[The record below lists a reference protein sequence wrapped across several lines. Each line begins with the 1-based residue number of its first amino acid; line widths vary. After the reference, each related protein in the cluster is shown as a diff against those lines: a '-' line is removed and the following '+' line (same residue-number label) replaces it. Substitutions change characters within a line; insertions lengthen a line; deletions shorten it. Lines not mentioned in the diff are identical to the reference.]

1 MSGYILLLFVT
12 DLPWVQKQL
21 SRTLSEKVSSKI
33 GTDVRVDNVQIGLFN
48 SVILTG
54 VEVKDQKGGR
64 LFSAKKISAK
74 IKLRSLLF
82 SPLTIRTVGLYNAQ
96 ANLVKEKENS
106 EYNFQF
112 IIDSLSS
119 PKQEKENP
127 LDINVKSVIFSRC
140 SILHNVL
147 DKPYRKT
154 FDINHA
160 ALQELDAS
168 VGFRIKKDGD
178 VNIKLRNI
186 AFKEKCGLVLKHGY
200 LDASVGKHFCRI
212 PSLQIRTDASDI
224 AANDICFSLN
234 DKRQM
239 SGRAN
244 IKPSTVSLK
253 DVQAFVP
260 VVLPNETLIMD
271 ASIKVNKGKWV
282 IPNLSVVDKAGC
294 LDLSAGLEYSKANDF
309 SVKLKKLRVKESLW
323 RKMPKSVFP
332 DSPVMRIVKN
342 LGDVEMHAKLLNRQ
356 GFLSSEST
364 MQTSVGT
371 LGLGMKKNKDSVN
384 VHLESG
390 NLNLGKLFSKEDLL
404 GQASFNANFRFL
416 DAGNYSS
423 AVKVYRLGFKKYDY
437 KDITAG
443 FVCKKNM
450 QHIVLSSLDNN
461 ADLFA
466 TVNIKNADGGKTQYN
481 IEGTI
486 KKFNP
491 NALNLSETPPN
502 TYFSAQLDAIFTGKD
517 YRDFE
522 GDAILSNILVSK
534 PDTAINLGRLA
545 LNSRKV
551 RKGKLF
557 TLKGDFGEAEIKGNF
572 NFGKLAQDFLNV
584 VNPVENKTKRGF
596 DENVFDFNMHLKDA
610 SIINSLANTDIKV
623 AGENFLYGRIDS
635 RNNFF
640 QLELSVPSVQY
651 NGGVYSGIGL
661 FCKSGSNDTSMR
673 FHASKKIEE
682 GRLEI
687 ESTVRTKGYNL
698 ENSVLWKSTAG
709 HKNSGEISQTITF
722 PNSKGNRIETVIHP
736 SVIFLDDSLWR
747 VSESHLMYDKGRLY
761 VSGLKFSQ
769 GENEL
774 SLDGVVSKFI
784 EDSLQTKLR
793 NIRIQKVLD
802 LVSFDDVHFDGNA
815 TGNVNIASVLNTPRV
830 NASVDVDDFIF
841 NHAPMG
847 SLKLNSHWNNKENK
861 IDISAIIRDNVYST
875 SINGYVSPAEDYID
889 LTFGA
894 NGTNALFLNDFF
906 PEAMQLSEGRTSGRL
921 RLFGDL
927 HAMNLE
933 GTQIVSG
940 LKLGV
945 EPLGTQYTVKSDTV
959 YFSHNQISFPALK
972 LYDMYGNS
980 SLMSGGVRHR
990 DLHDFSYS
998 MNLEPRNFLVYD
1010 KMQDGNESSF
1020 WGTAFVDGQVHLYGA
1035 SGYFTTDANVTPRA
1049 KTLFVYNAD
1058 QPESPDNVE
1067 LLRFRNADAKEGA
1080 KDTVAQAMAK
1090 ENAGNND
1097 IGTDIRLNFNIN
1109 VTPEAELRVIMDD
1122 KAGNMIS
1129 THGRGNINAH
1139 FYNKGNFEMFG
1150 VYGISDGTYK
1160 IKFQDLI
1167 QKNFILRNGGRIAF
1181 NGNPLACALNL
1192 QAVYTIP
1199 AVSLAGISMQGS
1211 LRDNSV
1217 PVDCVM
1223 NITGSASQPLLN
1235 FDIDLPSVSADQKQM
1250 VRSLIATPEDM
1261 NMQAMYLLSVG
1272 RFYTYNYDMAASPQS
1287 PSQTSLAMNSFLS
1300 STLSS
1305 NINNLLQ
1312 SFGENNGNWSFGTNF
1327 ATGNDGWND
1336 MDVEG
1341 LFTGRLFKGR
1351 LLIDGNLGYRDK
1363 SAYNSNFVGDFT
1375 ARYLL
1380 NSHGT
1385 IQLKAYNESNDRYFT
1400 KSTLTT
1406 QGGGIVFK
1414 RDFNNV
1420 KELFRFSK
1428 HKKSAKR
1435 TKKKDSSNKVKK

>member
-1 MSGYILLLFVT
+1 M
-12 DLPWVQKQL
+12 QRQL
-21 SRTLSEKVSSKI
+21 SRTLSEEISVKI
-33 GTDVRVDNVQIGLFN
+33 GSDVRVDNVQIGLFN

-54 VEVKDQKGGR
+54 VEIKDQNGGK
-64 LFSAKKISAK
+64 LFSAKKVSAK
-74 IKLRSLLF
+74 IKLRSFLF
-82 SPLTIRTVGLYNAQ
+82 SPLTIRTVELYDAQ

-112 IIDSLSS
+112 IVDSLSS
-119 PKQEKENP
+119 PKQEKEKP
-127 LDINVKSVIFSRC
+127 HDIKVKSVILSRC
-140 SILHNVL
+140 SILHDVL
-147 DKPYRKT
+147 EKPYRKT

-160 ALQELDAS
+160 ALQEVDAS
-168 VGFRIKKDGD
+168 IGFRIKKDGS

-200 LDASVGKHFCRI
+200 LDASVGKHFYRI
-212 PSLQIRTDASDI
+212 PALQIKTETSNI
-224 AANDICFSLN
+224 AADGISFSLN
-234 DKRQM
+234 DKGQL

-244 IKPSTVSLK
+244 IKSSIVSLK

-260 VVLPNETLIMD
+260 VELPDETLVVG
-271 ASIKVNKGKWV
+271 ASVKVNENKWV
-282 IPNLSVVDKAGC
+282 IPNLSVIDKAGRM
-294 LDLSAGLEYSKANDF
+294 DLLAGLKFSKTNDF
-309 SVKLKKLRVKESLW
+309 SVKLNKLRVKETLW
-323 RKMPKSVFP
+323 EKFPKSVFP
-332 DSPVMRIVKN
+332 GGRVMRIVKN
-342 LGDVEMHAKLLNRQ
+342 MGDVEMRGNLVNRQ
-356 GFLSSEST
+356 GFLSSESIVQAST
-364 MQTSVGT
+364 GT
-371 LGLGMKKNKDSVN
+371 LELGVKKNRDSVK
-384 VHLESG
+384 VQLKSD
-390 NLNLGKLFSKEDLL
+390 NLKLGKLLSKEELL
-404 GQASFNANFRFL
+404 GQASFNANVCFL
-416 DAGNYSS
+416 DAKNYSS
-423 AVKVYRLGFKKYDY
+423 AVKVFRLGFKKYNY
-437 KDITAG
+437 KNITAEL
-443 FVCKKNM
+443 VRKKST
-450 QHIVLSSLDNN
+450 QRIVLSSHDNN

-466 TVNIKNADGGKTQYN
+466 TVNIKDVDEQKPQYN
-481 IEGTI
+481 LEGII
-486 KKFNP
+486 KKFSP
-491 NALNLSETPPN
+491 NALNLSKAYPYTD
-502 TYFSAQLDAIFTGKD
+502 FSAQLDAVFTGKD

-522 GDAILSNILVSK
+522 GNVNMSNILVSK
-534 PDTAINLGRLA
+534 PDTAVNLGRLA
-545 LNSRKV
+545 LNSLKA

-572 NFGKLAQDFLNV
+572 NFGKLSQDFLNV
-584 VNPVENKTKRGF
+584 VNPVENKSRRGS
-596 DENVFDFNMHLKDA
+596 DENDFDFNMHLKDA
-610 SIINSLANTDIKV
+610 AIINLLANTDIKV
-623 AGENFLYGRIDS
+623 EGENFLYGRIDS

-640 QLELSVPSVQY
+640 QLELSAPNVRY

-661 FCKSGSNDTSMR
+661 FCKSDSNDTSMR
-673 FHASKKIEE
+673 FHASKKMEE

-722 PNSKGNRIETVIHP
+722 PNSKENRIESVVHP

-747 VSESHLMYDKGRLY
+747 VSESHLMYDKGKLY
-761 VSGLKFSQ
+761 ISDLKFSQ
-769 GENEL
+769 DDNEL
-774 SLDGVVSKFI
+774 SLDGVVSKFS
-784 EDSLQTKLR
+784 EDSLQAKLR

-802 LVSFDDVHFDGNA
+802 LVSFDDVHFDGMA
-815 TGNVNIASVLNTPRV
+815 TGDVNIASVLNTPRV
-830 NASVDVDDFIF
+830 NASVYVDDFIF

-847 SLKLNSHWNNKENK
+847 SLRLNSHWNNKENK
-861 IDISAIIRDNVYST
+861 IDISAIIRDNAYST
-875 SINGYVSPAEDYID
+875 AINGYVSPADDYID

-959 YFSHNQISFPALK
+959 YFSHNLISFPALK

-980 SLMSGGVRHR
+980 SVMSGGVRHR

-998 MNLEPRNFLVYD
+998 MNIEPRNFLVYD
-1010 KMQDGNESSF
+1010 RMQDGSESSF
-1020 WGTAFVDGQVHLYGA
+1020 WGTAFVDGQIHLYGA

-1058 QPESPDNVE
+1058 QPESTDNVE

-1080 KDTVAQAMAK
+1080 KDTVAQATAK
-1090 ENAGNND
+1090 ENAESND
-1097 IGTDIRLNFNIN
+1097 VGTDIRLNFNIN

-1150 VYGISDGTYK
+1150 VYGIDDGTYK

-1199 AVSLAGISMQGS
+1199 TVSLAGISVQGS

-1223 NITGSASQPLLN
+1223 NITGSALQPLLN

-1428 HKKSAKR
+1428 HKKSAKQP
-1435 TKKKDSSNKVKK
+1435 KKKDSSNKVAK